1 MLLQKTEKARLEL
14 SPGMRTLSLRERSL
28 LLLADGKPLSDLQ
41 AMYNGIGAQIVDRL
55 LCQGYLTGP
64 GSPPGS
70 TVPRSDTPHPLP
82 VPAGPVTAPGESLR
96 SLAGARM
103 YLFDTCEHL
112 FARRDPV
119 LAQHYRDALRDAK
132 DRVSMLDVGAAMWQ
146 EVALAAGAQR
156 AASLRQT
163 WEQLLPPPPAVP
175 PPTPGRNQGAAGP
188 GGNAI
193 RPQPAATAR

>member
-70 TVPRSDTPHPLP
+70 
-82 VPAGPVTAPGESLR
+82 A
-96 SLAGARM
+96 
-103 YLFDTCEHL
+103 
-112 FARRDPV
+112 
-119 LAQHYRDALRDAK
+119 
-132 DRVSMLDVGAAMWQ
+132 
-146 EVALAAGAQR
+146 
-156 AASLRQT
+156 
-163 WEQLLPPPPAVP
+163 
-175 PPTPGRNQGAAGP
+175 
-188 GGNAI
+188 GNANNAGRFKLCRHRWRDCITHHGNHKLHRQHHADGQHQRRFGRRI
-193 RPQPAATAR
+193 RQ